1 MTRQSA
7 LSKPYT
13 VNLANM
19 PTGGEFPTEAL
30 SASSFSHFYEFV
42 ASINM
47 SLTPVGYA
55 AGAKV

>member
-1 MTRQSA
+1 MTRQSVR
-7 LSKPYT
+7 SNCHI
-13 VNLANM
+13 VNLADM
-19 PTGGEFPTEAL
+19 PIGGEFPNEAL